1 MRQSSQLQNMQM
13 AASPHSITPR
23 GGCQCVGS
31 RTLWMK
37 ALTMKVSIMIRRSGS
52 LPWPAQKQCCASHA
66 VLMKALAMIM
76 SMRRSGSH
84 MGRVQFWK
92 CCATMALRVRG
103 FLAVSASTTHLQ
115 A

>member
-1 MRQSSQLQNMQM
+1 MHRICASYPDYRTCNGQQAHTALHSEVAVWAVVLSQ
-13 AASPHSITPR
+13 
-23 GGCQCVGS
+23 
-31 RTLWMK
+31 MK
-37 ALTMKVSIMIRRSGS
+37 GLTMKVSIIMMIRRSGS

-92 CCATMALRVRG
+92 CCATMA
-103 FLAVSASTTHLQ
+103 
-115 A
+115 